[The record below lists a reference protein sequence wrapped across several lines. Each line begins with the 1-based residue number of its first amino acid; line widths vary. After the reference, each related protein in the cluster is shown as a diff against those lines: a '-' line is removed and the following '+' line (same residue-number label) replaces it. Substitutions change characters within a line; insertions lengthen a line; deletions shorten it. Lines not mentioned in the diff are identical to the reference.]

1 MFIEKRKSGE
11 NTKYY
16 LSHKFRDGKKVKSIR
31 KYLGQNLSSE
41 KLEKLSKEAKKY
53 ILKKQEELKTEIFN
67 FSLSKN
73 QIEQLNRYDSK
84 IKILHLNKY
93 EWKRFQED
101 FVFNTNAIEG
111 STVLKDEVKEILE
124 KKHKAKTSD
133 EKETIGLSL
142 AVDYIRETKEDLTLD
157 LILKLHK
164 LCFEETKSF
173 AGKFRDDVE
182 VVIKN
187 SLGDIVHRGAQ
198 KKLVLFK
205 MEELIAWYEEHKTFF
220 KPLVLAA
227 IIHNQFENIHPF
239 QDGNG
244 RIGRLLLNFVL
255 IRNNYP
261 PINIFLENRGEYYN
275 TLKLYSNSEEIKPTL
290 RFLISQYEKMIK
302 KVTTK

>member
-1 MFIEKRKSGE
+1 MFVEKRKSGE

-16 LSHKFRDGKKVKSIR
+16 LSHKFRDEKKVKSIR
-31 KYLGQNLSSE
+31 KYLGQNLTPKE
-41 KLEKLSKEAKKY
+41 LEKLSKEAEKY
-53 ILKKQEELKTEIFN
+53 ILSQIEGLKTEIFN

-73 QIEQLNRYDSK
+73 QIEQLNKYDSK
-84 IKILHLNKY
+84 IKILHLNKDQ
-93 EWKRFQED
+93 WRTFQED

-124 KKHKAKTSD
+124 KKYEAKTSD

-142 AVDYIRETKEDLTLD
+142 AVDYIKETKEDLTLD

-164 LCFEETKSF
+164 LCFKETKSF

-187 SLGDIVHRGAQ
+187 SLGDIVHRGTP
-198 KKLVLFK
+198 KELVLSE
-205 MEELIAWYEEHKTFF
+205 MEELISWHQEHKDFF

-227 IIHNQFENIHPF
+227 IVHNQFEHIHPF

-244 RIGRLLLNFVL
+244 RIGRLLLNFILVK
-255 IRNNYP
+255 NNYP

-275 TLKLYSNSEEIKPTL
+275 ILKLYSDSQEIKPTL
-290 RFLISQYEKMIK
+290 RFLISQYEKMIR